1 MSSNGRPSG
10 WQAGL
15 NRLKQRYASLGNAV
29 VRRVLKNTAY
39 LFSATGISA
48 AISMLQGIL
57 TARLLG
63 VANFGILGT
72 VTMFAS
78 VVNKFAS
85 FRMGELVIKYVG
97 HYSERHD
104 TPRAAAI
111 FKVSALAEM
120 GATMLAFGLIVL
132 LAPLGARYLAKDE
145 SLAHWFII
153 YGLVVLANLIY
164 ESCAGLLK
172 IFDRFR
178 RLAVWNIVQ
187 SCITLVLI
195 GVAFILKG
203 GLLEILLA
211 YLVGKAFGSLGVTMT
226 ALVEATQRWGNG
238 WWKSSHSSLALLRPQ
253 WRELSHFAISTNI
266 SASLSLINK
275 DSELLWV
282 SFFRSPVETG
292 YYKLALA
299 LANLVQMPVS
309 PLPDATY
316 PELSREAAKNNWSNV
331 RFILKNGSRLAFVYS
346 LAATLGLALVGI
358 PLIRFFY
365 TPAFLP
371 AYPALLILLVGY
383 LVANTFYWHRTALL
397 TLGRPD
403 YPTKVNLVLAVLK
416 VAGIILLVPKF
427 GYLANA
433 ALLAGSYLLGVSVSA
448 WKANALLVKRAND
461 AAERRV
467 GDSPVPR

>member
-1 MSSNGRPSG
+1 MCLAKPKIGG
-10 WQAGL
+10 FAGYA
-15 NRLKQRYASLGNAV
+15 RLKLQHALSGNAV
-29 VRRVLKNTAY
+29 LQRVLKNTAY

-48 AISMLQGIL
+48 VLSMLQGIL

-63 VANFGILGT
+63 VANFGVLGT
-72 VTMFAS
+72 VTMFTS

-97 HYSERHD
+97 HYSEVD
-104 TPRAAAI
+104 DKPRAAAV
-111 FKVSALAEM
+111 FKAAALVEI
-120 GATMLAFGLIVL
+120 GASLVAFGLIIL
-132 LAPLGARYLAKDE
+132 LAPLGARFLAKDE
-145 SLAHWFII
+145 SLARWFII

-164 ESCAGLLK
+164 ESSAGLLK

-178 RLAVWNIVQ
+178 RLATWNVVQ
-187 SCITLVLI
+187 SCLTLALI
-195 GVAFILKG
+195 AVAFLRQG
-203 GLLEILLA
+203 SLLDVLMA
-211 YLVGKAFGSLGVTMT
+211 YLVGKACGSGGVIVT
-226 ALVEATQRWGNG
+226 ALVEATRRWGKG
-238 WWKSSHSSLALLRPQ
+238 WWRSSYSPLALLRSQ

-282 SFFRSPVETG
+282 SFFRSPVEAG

-316 PELSREAAKNNWSNV
+316 PELSREAARQNWLNV
-331 RFILKNGSRLAFVYS
+331 RVILKNGSRLALVYS
-346 LAATLGLALVGI
+346 LAAVAGLALLGI

-365 TPAFLP
+365 TLDFLP
-371 AYPALLILLVGY
+371 AYPALLILLAGY

-397 TLGRPD
+397 ALGRPD
-403 YPTKVNLVLAVLK
+403 YPTKVNLVLALMK
-416 VAGIILLVPKF
+416 VAGIVLLVPRF

-448 WKANALLVKRAND
+448 WKANSLLNSRIK
-461 AAERRV
+461 
-467 GDSPVPR
+467 